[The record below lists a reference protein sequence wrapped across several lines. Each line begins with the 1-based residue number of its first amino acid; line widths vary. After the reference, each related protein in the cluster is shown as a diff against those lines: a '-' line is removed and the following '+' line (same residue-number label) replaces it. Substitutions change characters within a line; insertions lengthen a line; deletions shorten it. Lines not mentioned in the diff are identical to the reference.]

1 LTLLTVPANQSN
13 VVVRYFSASLSLW

>member
-13 VVVRYFSASLSLW
+13 IVVRYFSASLSLW